1 MSDVQYV
8 IWFVANAI
16 VIVAVL
22 AVGTL
27 GAAGIL
33 TRHGR
38 DQDRASRRES
48 DGSSRTGPPAA
59 RG

>member
-1 MSDVQYV
+1 MTDVQYV
-8 IWFVANAI
+8 IWFIANAI

-38 DQDRASRRES
+38 DLDKAARR
-48 DGSSRTGPPAA
+48 GSGRRRTGPPAA
-59 RG
+59 RR